1 MTEPINQRSEAI
13 KRELAMERLLQDCA
27 ALPAAQGAGNPDP
40 TQHANSENGAPAAWA
55 LLVVILFVV
64 GLALGRLFWVWVAAG
79 R

>member
-27 ALPAAQGAGNPDP
+27 ALPPAPGNPDP

>member
-27 ALPAAQGAGNPDP
+27 TLPAAPGNPDP
-40 TQHANSENGAPAAWA
+40 TQHASSENGAPAAWA